1 MALIL
6 ILDDVLDAGVMIKQ
20 ILKRRNHQV
29 EVFTDE
35 AEALAF
41 VASHQVDLA
50 IVDIRL
56 KKMLGTEV
64 LAEIK
69 KITPSTKV
77 LMLTGYPTLET
88 ARVAQELGA
97 FDYCIKPIDKT
108 ELEEKV
114 DEALAGEP
122 PEGRPESS

>member
-1 MALIL
+1 MGLIL
-6 ILDDVLDAGVMIKQ
+6 VLDDVLDAGVMVGR
-20 ILKRRNHQV
+20 ILQRKNHQV

-41 VASHQVDLA
+41 AGSHRVDLA

-64 LAEIK
+64 LAELK
-69 KITPSTKV
+69 KISPRTRV
-77 LMLTGYPTLET
+77 IMLTGYPTLES
-88 ARVAQELGA
+88 ARRAQELGA
-97 FDYCIKPIDKT
+97 FDYCIKPIDRD

-114 DEALAGEP
+114 ALALAEP
-122 PEGRPESS
+122 QDPDRAS

>member
-6 ILDDVLDAGVMIKQ
+6 VLDDVLDAGVMIKQ

-35 AEALAF
+35 GEALAF
-41 VASHQVDLA
+41 VASHRVDLA
-50 IVDIRL
+50 IIDIRL

-64 LAEIK
+64 LAEMK

-77 LMLTGYPTLET
+77 IMLTGYPTLET
-88 ARVAQELGA
+88 ARQAQELGA

-114 DEALAGEP
+114 AEALAGEP
-122 PEGRPESS
+122 PEGLPEES

>member
-6 ILDDVLDAGVMIKQ
+6 VLDDVLDAGVMVKQ
-20 ILKRRNHQV
+20 ILKRKNHEV

-35 AEALAF
+35 ADALAF
-41 VASHQVDLA
+41 AASRQVDLA
-50 IVDIRL
+50 IIDIRL

-64 LAEIK
+64 LAELK
-69 KITPSTKV
+69 KISPSTKV
-77 LMLTGYPTLET
+77 IMLTGYPTLET
-88 ARVAQELGA
+88 ARQAQELGA

-114 DEALAGEP
+114 AEALAPDEP
-122 PEGRPESS
+122 PQP

>member
-1 MALIL
+1 MGRIL
-6 ILDDVLDAGVMIKQ
+6 VLDDVLDAGVMIRQ
-20 ILKRRNHQV
+20 ILKRRNHEV

-35 AEALAF
+35 ADALAHI
-41 VASHQVDLA
+41 AAHPVDLA
-50 IVDIRL
+50 IIDIRL

-64 LAEIK
+64 LAEMKRIS
-69 KITPSTKV
+69 PSTKV

-88 ARVAQELGA
+88 ARQAQELGA

-114 DEALAGEP
+114 AEALNQEDSP
-122 PEGRPESS
+122 QSP

>member
-1 MALIL
+1 MGLIL
-6 ILDDVLDAGVMIKQ
+6 VLDDVLDAGVMVKR
-20 ILKRRNHQV
+20 ILQRKNHQV

-41 VASHQVDLA
+41 AGCHRVDLA

-64 LAEIK
+64 LAELL
-69 KITPSTKV
+69 KISPRTRV
-77 LMLTGYPTLET
+77 IMLTGYPTLET
-88 ARVAQELGA
+88 ARRAQELGA
-97 FDYCIKPIDKT
+97 FDYCIKPIDRD

-114 DEALAGEP
+114 ALALAGLQDP
-122 PEGRPESS
+122 VRPS